1 MIRAPPMGRKS
12 RMGLRE
18 DATIAIRACR
28 LEECAAVLA
37 LWERAGAIPSP
48 TDTLEELQRL
58 VRTHGDGFL
67 VAIQRNTVVGSV
79 IAGWDGWRGNIYRLA
94 VAPEAR
100 RRRLG
105 QRLLPGGL
113 AALRTEGGR
122 GRRAQRLVR
131 EALLVMRSKGG
142 RRLSALVERHE
153 AHAVAF
159 WDHLAADG

>member
-1 MIRAPPMGRKS
+1 MVQES
-12 RMGLRE
+12 
-18 DATIAIRACR
+18 DATIVIRPCR
-28 LEECAAVLA
+28 VEECAAVLA

-67 VAIQRNTVVGSV
+67 VAIRGNAIVGSV

-100 RRRLG
+100 RR
-105 QRLLPGGL
+105 GL
-113 AALRTEGGR
+113 AR
-122 GRRAQRLVR
+122 RLVR
-131 EALLVMRSKGG
+131 EAALVMKSKGG

-153 AHAVAF
+153 AHAVGF
-159 WDHLAADG
+159 WDSLAEQGWARDERMTRYIKRD

>member
-1 MIRAPPMGRKS
+1 MAQES
-12 RMGLRE
+12 
-18 DATIAIRACR
+18 DATIVIRPCR
-28 LEECAAVLA
+28 VEECAAVLA

-67 VAIQRNTVVGSV
+67 VAIRGNAIVGSV

-100 RRRLG
+100 RR
-105 QRLLPGGL
+105 GL
-113 AALRTEGGR
+113 AR
-122 GRRAQRLVR
+122 RLVR
-131 EALLVMRSKGG
+131 EAALVMKSKGG

-153 AHAVAF
+153 AHAVGF
-159 WDHLAADG
+159 WDSLAEHGWARDERMTRYITRD